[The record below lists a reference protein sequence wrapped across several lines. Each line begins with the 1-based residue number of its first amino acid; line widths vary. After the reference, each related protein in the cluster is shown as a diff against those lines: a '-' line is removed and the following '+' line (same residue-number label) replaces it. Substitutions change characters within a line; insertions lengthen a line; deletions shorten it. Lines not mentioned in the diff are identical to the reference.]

1 MFNFS
6 KWLLG
11 SVGDWTLGLSDEEMV
26 KVHREAEDINLASFQ
41 YRKDAA
47 IGGLKGDDLQAY
59 VDRKLD
65 ETYPNRD
72 SNPLWRESKGE

>member
-1 MFNFS
+1 MVNFS

-26 KVHREAEDINLASFQ
+26 EVHREALDINQASLQ
-41 YRKDAA
+41 YRKDATMC
-47 IGGLKGDDLQAY
+47 GLNGDDLQAY

-65 ETYPNRD
+65 EQYPDRD
-72 SNPLWRESKGE
+72 SNQLWRESRGE